1 MVQTAGCKGEDFS
14 NYLTSSYQ
22 PCGLL
27 PYLTLSNQSLYL
39 PYPPFLPFR
48 VGVSVCVRSFR
59 EKSSSGSPKHAFL
72 EEFVKFVTKFIQT
85 CIRSGTRDV
94 FSRPVSAGL
103 DVYLRVCM
111 CLLLFIIHIK
121 VIGSCIRNQWCRPTI
136 ANNNCMEKG
145 VGRLK
150 KGSISTLFW
159 MLKKTCNM
167 PGGRHWAHSPK
178 QVLNSCSN
186 KKTTAN
192 HIPWYIIYPSSHN
205 HRSGTWALKDE
216 FTVVSK
222 GSVFQVH
229 DCVVITCLLDYSR
242 CLGQEP
248 TMIFVAILDLP
259 FRPSASHSLFI
270 P

>member
-1 MVQTAGCKGEDFS
+1 MM
-14 NYLTSSYQ
+14 
-22 PCGLL
+22 
-27 PYLTLSNQSLYL
+27 
-39 PYPPFLPFR
+39 PPNNCQQQLH
-48 VGVSVCVRSFR
+48 G
-59 EKSSSGSPKHAFL
+59 K
-72 EEFVKFVTKFIQT
+72 
-85 CIRSGTRDV
+85 RSG
-94 FSRPVSAGL
+94 
-103 DVYLRVCM
+103 
-111 CLLLFIIHIK
+111 K
-121 VIGSCIRNQWCRPTI
+121 V
-136 ANNNCMEKG
+136 EKRQHFNL
-145 VGRLK
+145 VLNVEK
-150 KGSISTLFW
+150 NLQYAW
-159 MLKKTCNM
+159 
-167 PGGRHWAHSPK
+167 GRHWAHSPK
-178 QVLNSCSN
+178 QVLDSCSN

-192 HIPWYIIYPSSHN
+192 HIPLYIIYPSSHN

>member
-121 VIGSCIRNQWCRPTI
+121 VIGSCIRNQ
-136 ANNNCMEKG
+136 
-145 VGRLK
+145 
-150 KGSISTLFW
+150 
-159 MLKKTCNM
+159 
-167 PGGRHWAHSPK
+167 
-178 QVLNSCSN
+178 
-186 KKTTAN
+186 
-192 HIPWYIIYPSSHN
+192 
-205 HRSGTWALKDE
+205 
-216 FTVVSK
+216 
-222 GSVFQVH
+222 
-229 DCVVITCLLDYSR
+229 
-242 CLGQEP
+242 
-248 TMIFVAILDLP
+248 
-259 FRPSASHSLFI
+259 
-270 P
+270 